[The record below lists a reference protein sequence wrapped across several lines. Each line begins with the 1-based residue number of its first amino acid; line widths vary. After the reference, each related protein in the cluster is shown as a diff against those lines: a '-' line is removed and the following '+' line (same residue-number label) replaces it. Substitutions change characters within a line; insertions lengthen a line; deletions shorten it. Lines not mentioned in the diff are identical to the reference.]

1 MDIIAKSAPE
11 IDPTNLRESL
21 QTFRSY
27 MVETLE
33 LIDFT
38 LANQKNRISGA
49 VSAENFQQLAAQV
62 ASLNSSV
69 VNLTVLV
76 SALSGLPSQV
86 QKLESDVS
94 GLEAS
99 VSGLSSRMTTA
110 ETAISDLQDRVSALE
125 NPT

>member
-86 QKLESDVS
+86 QALDSAVTTLD
-94 GLEAS
+94 GRMDQAEADI
-99 VSGLSSRMTTA
+99 A
-110 ETAISDLQDRVSALE
+110 DLKNRVSALE